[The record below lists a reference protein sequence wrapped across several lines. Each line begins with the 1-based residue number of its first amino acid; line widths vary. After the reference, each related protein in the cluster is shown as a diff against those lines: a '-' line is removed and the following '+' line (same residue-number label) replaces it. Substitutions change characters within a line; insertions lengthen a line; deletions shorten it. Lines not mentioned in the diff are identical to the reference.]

1 MAGRE
6 LPYDPYIPSGG
17 SGQGGSAG
25 YEGGNTRTAAIQSLA
40 SLERGPDVYGPHE
53 LCTLIGKNTFEGGKA
68 RNSTAP
74 RLCERWDLHLQGPH
88 NALAHLTFVTD
99 AAIYRAAHSATSFIC
114 SPHPLQSTVANN
126 TPHQQQIDD
135 TVNVMKKNLESV
147 AQRGEHIDQLQDKS
161 ENLNQSAQGFRRG
174 ANRVRKQMWWK
185 NMKMRIWII
194 VGIIVLLLIIIIP
207 SVVASKRHH

>member
-6 LPYDPYIPSGG
+6 QPYDPYIPSGG

-25 YEGGNTRTAAIQSLA
+25 YEGGNTRTAAIQS
-40 SLERGPDVYGPHE
+40 
-53 LCTLIGKNTFEGGKA
+53 
-68 RNSTAP
+68 
-74 RLCERWDLHLQGPH
+74 
-88 NALAHLTFVTD
+88 
-99 AAIYRAAHSATSFIC
+99 
-114 SPHPLQSTVANN
+114 
-126 TPHQQQIDD
+126 QIDD

-207 SVVASKRHH
+207 SVVASKHHH